1 MPVLTKGAVLV
12 TGLQGFTGRYL
23 EAVLRKAGYGVFG
36 LVSSVPGSHD
46 EHQVD
51 IRDVAA
57 VTRAVDR
64 VAPDYIVHLAAISF
78 VAHGDAG
85 EIYDVNVKGT
95 LNLIEAL
102 RQCGRPVKKLLI
114 ASSGNIYGT
123 AATDQP
129 VTEDV
134 APQPLNHYGISKLAV
149 EHIARL
155 VPEHIPTLIA
165 RPFNYT
171 GIGQADSFVVP
182 KLVTAFRNA
191 QKTIC
196 LGDIDVVRDISD
208 VRWIVQVY
216 LALIESSVIN
226 ETINICSGRGVRIRN
241 VLEELQNIA
250 GYEMNVE
257 TDEKLLRGQDIPI
270 LVGSCKKLTHLVKIP
285 ACPTLSETLAWM
297 YTNSIKE
304 AY

>member
-1 MPVLTKGAVLV
+1 MSALAKGAVLV

-23 EAVLRKAGYGVFG
+23 EAVLRETGYGVFG
-36 LVSSVPGSHD
+36 LVSSTPGSQD

-51 IRDVAA
+51 IRDLAA
-57 VTRAVDR
+57 VTRVVDR
-64 VAPDYIVHLAAISF
+64 VAPNYIIHLAAVSF

-102 RQCGRPVKKLLI
+102 RQCGRPVRKLLI

-123 AATDQP
+123 AATVQP

-155 VPEHIPTLIA
+155 VPEHIPTLVT

-171 GIGQADSFVVP
+171 GIGQADNFVVP
-182 KLVTAFRNA
+182 KLVTAFRNT
-191 QKTIC
+191 QKTIR
-196 LGDIDVVRDISD
+196 LGNIDVVRDISD
-208 VRWIVQVY
+208 VRWIAQIY
-216 LALIESSVIN
+216 LTLLESSVVN

-241 VLEELQNIA
+241 VLEELQQIA
-250 GYEMNVE
+250 GYEINVE
-257 TDEKLLRGQDIPI
+257 TDEKLLRVQDIPI
-270 LVGSCKKLTHLVKIP
+270 LVGSSKKLARLVKIP
-285 ACPTLSETLAWM
+285 ACPTLSETLTWM
-297 YTNSIKE
+297 YKNDIQ
-304 AY
+304 